1 MTNDELNKLDV
12 PLATLRMLESNTA
25 MLRTVLQNQMTIME
39 ALRIAHPNELTNII
53 NARMQDSLKVVS
65 EDLKRQ
71 VPETFYIKYPRN

>member
-39 ALRIAHPNELTNII
+39 ALRIAHPNELTTLI
-53 NARMQDSLKVVS
+53 NARVQDSLNAVS

>member
-1 MTNDELNKLDV
+1 MTNDELNRLDV

-39 ALRIAHPNELTNII
+39 ALQIAHPNELTNII